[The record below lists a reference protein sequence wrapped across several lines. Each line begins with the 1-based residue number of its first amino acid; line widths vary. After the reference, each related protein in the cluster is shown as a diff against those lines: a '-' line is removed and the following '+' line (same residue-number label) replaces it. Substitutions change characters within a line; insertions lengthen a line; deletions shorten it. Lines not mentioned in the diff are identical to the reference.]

1 MSFIKLVL
9 GIALGVVV
17 GKWLYSRFF
26 VPKVNRP
33 MIDGNGN
40 SIKK

>member
-9 GIALGVVV
+9 GIALGVVA
-17 GKWLYSRFF
+17 GKWLYNRFF

-33 MIDGNGN
+33 MTDGDGNI
-40 SIKK
+40 IKK